1 MGLVTGQILTTPTT
15 TTPTTT
21 TQTHPPTT
29 STTSTTT
36 TTTLPT
42 TTTTITT
49 TTPPTTSEVP
59 SVLNLTY
66 LEQVKVALTVDPKE
80 TSGTCFSIYLVLWF
94 YHCSASTQF
103 VDFVV
108 DQINEI
114 KDNLNELKVKKVGFL
129 SVKSLFGN
137 LRNLKLLNYF

>member
-15 TTPTTT
+15 TTPTPT

-42 TTTTITT
+42 ITTTSAT

-80 TSGTCFSIYLVLWF
+80 TSGTCIVFYVVLWF
-94 YHCSASTQF
+94 YHCSVSTQF

-108 DQINEI
+108 DQIHEI
-114 KDNLNELKVKKVGFL
+114 KDNFNELKVRKVGFL

-137 LRNLKLLNYF
+137 LRNL

>member
-1 MGLVTGQILTTPTT
+1 MIILVTTIFFLNSRKLMPTNIMILSTDRQLQLFNMDLVTGQILTTPTT
-15 TTPTTT
+15 TTPSTTI
-21 TQTHPPTT
+21 QTHPPTT

-42 TTTTITT
+42 TTTTSAT

-80 TSGTCFSIYLVLWF
+80 TSGTCIVFMWYFGFIIVL
-94 YHCSASTQF
+94 
-103 VDFVV
+103 
-108 DQINEI
+108 
-114 KDNLNELKVKKVGFL
+114 
-129 SVKSLFGN
+129 
-137 LRNLKLLNYF
+137 